1 MPDPYTTLGVPTDAD
16 DAAIRARYL
25 ALTREF
31 PPEQHPERFAAVRA
45 AYEKLRDVDA
55 RARYWLFERGSEDTI
70 DAVIEEATCRTPRPR
85 FGLARLL
92 TTAKSAR

>member
-1 MPDPYTTLGVPTDAD
+1 MHDPYTVLGVPADAG
-16 DAAIRARYL
+16 DAVIRARYL

-31 PPEQHPERFAAVRA
+31 PPEHHPERFAAVRD
-45 AYEKLRDVDA
+45 AYEKLKDVDA

-85 FGLARLL
+85 PGLARLL
-92 TTAKSAR
+92 DAARAR